1 MSSIGASC
9 AGVYVMQKRQKEKM
23 ERMEEERARRGESQD
38 NKVAGSGGSG
48 GASNT
53 FGRSKKV
60 HPGKFPG
67 AEST

>member
-38 NKVAGSGGSG
+38 NKVAGSGRSG
-48 GASNT
+48 GGSNT
-53 FGRSKKV
+53 LGRSKKI
-60 HPGKFPG
+60 HPGNFPG
-67 AEST
+67 AESN